1 MRFLDT
7 VIERL
12 VQQGWEQLK
21 NYTLVFPMQR
31 GALFAKRAF
40 MDKMRQ
46 EKMQQPVVL
55 PRMVTIDELVMSWC
69 DWRVED
75 EIRAIVRLYAL
86 YKQVTP
92 DEKKLSLDTFYCWGQ
107 QILNDF
113 NAIDMAC
120 LDVHKVITHTS
131 QAIQM
136 DELNL
141 DEETKNFLQSLLDIQ
156 GEDDSIRR
164 YFHRVWE
171 VLPELYDRYKT
182 QQQQEHIGSK
192 GACYRR
198 VIDHPEEWQQEAAGR
213 TFVFVGFNY
222 LLPAERQLM
231 ALLKDTNNALFFW
244 DNDASFALDPHVYQY
259 ISANIAQ
266 FGQDLPSYPSEGQK
280 IVTAI
285 ATTSA
290 SAQAQYVTQWLQ
302 ENHKTG
308 DRTAVVIADETM
320 LESVLYALPE
330 EVSGKVN
337 ITKGYPLRNTQV
349 YAQVVAYLKD
359 KQNDCRPGETYADVL
374 RRLEQVLAAQM
385 PVLEPDVKERVW
397 QQVLLAEACCQTL
410 LVIRRFITLLDE
422 GVLTDIYELRTLRNL
437 VHRSLEIVTLP
448 FHGEPIEEIQIIGV
462 LETRLLDF
470 DNLLILNVEE
480 GVVPGAPKDNS
491 YIPFDIRKGYGM
503 QTHEDE
509 SKIYAYNFFRLVR
522 RAKNV
527 TLLFSEAAGDMQKK
541 SMSRFIMQM
550 LLSPDFQVIKK
561 RIVEAAQ
568 TDAIQDIQPTM
579 QWTGDYLSPSAISCY
594 IECPRQFYI
603 KYVLGIRQP
612 DEESLLLQPNEL
624 GTLVHGTIQRLY
636 EHSPHPLSEPDYADR
651 LKDALTVSYGEL
663 NEKRIPQEHEA
674 ENEAVRGMV
683 HNILQYD
690 AKTENLQL
698 LYMEE
703 KRYSPLQISDERIS
717 IGGII
722 DRVDSMCEQ
731 ACEYL
736 RIVDYK
742 TGSYNA
748 DKMKVNAIA
757 DLFIKP
763 EKRYLLQTLIYCWVV
778 SHHPDMNPRG
788 LPIMPE
794 LLFTQ
799 KISGDPHLSVADTV
813 IRDFSR
819 FMQDFEQALTEQIT
833 KMRND
838 TAFVLCDPS
847 PCSNSFCPFHLLCGR
862 EKNR

>member
-1 MRFLDT
+1 MRLLDT
-7 VIERL
+7 VIEQL

-55 PRMVTIDELVMSWC
+55 PRMVTIDELVMNWC
-69 DWRVED
+69 DLRVED

-86 YKQVTP
+86 YKQVTKN
-92 DEKKLSLDTFYCWGQ
+92 EKKLSLDTFYCWGQ

-120 LDVHKVITHTS
+120 MDVHKVITHTS

-141 DEETKNFLQSLLDIQ
+141 DEETKHFLQSLLDIQ
-156 GEDDSIRR
+156 GEEDSIRR

-171 VLPELYDRYKT
+171 VLPELYDRY
-182 QQQQEHIGSK
+182 QAQQQEQQIGSK
-192 GACYRR
+192 GACYRW
-198 VIDHPEEWQQEAAGR
+198 VINHPEVWQQEAQGR
-213 TFVFVGFNY
+213 TFVFIGFNY

-231 ALLKDTNNALFFW
+231 ALLKEKSNTLFFW

-259 ISANIAQ
+259 ISANMAQ
-266 FGQDLPSYPSEGQK
+266 FGQDVPESPSASPK
-280 IVTAI
+280 TITAI

-330 EVSGKVN
+330 QVSGKVN

-349 YAQVVAYLKD
+349 YAQVVTYLKD
-359 KQNDCRPGETYADVL
+359 KQNDRLTGETYADVL
-374 RRLEQVLAAQM
+374 RRLERVIAAQM

-422 GVLTDIYELRTLRNL
+422 GVLTDIDELRTLRNL
-437 VHRSLEIVTLP
+437 IRCSLEQVTLP

-480 GVVPGAPKDNS
+480 GVVPRAPKDTS

-509 SKIYAYNFFRLVR
+509 SKIYAYNFFRLIR
-522 RAKNV
+522 RAQHV

-550 LLSPDFQVIKK
+550 LLSSDFKVIKK
-561 RIVEAAQ
+561 RIVESAI
-568 TDAIQDIQPTM
+568 TDTIQPIQPTM
-579 QWTGDYLSPSAISCY
+579 QWQGTYLSPSAISCY

-603 KYVLGIRQP
+603 KHVLGIRQP
-612 DEESLLLQPNEL
+612 DEETLLLQPNEI
-624 GTLVHGTIQRLY
+624 GTLVHGCIQRLY
-636 EHSPHPLSEPDYADR
+636 EHSPHPLSESDYADR
-651 LKDALTVSYGEL
+651 LKEALTISYGEL

-683 HNILQYD
+683 QNILQYD
-690 AKTENLQL
+690 AQTEGLQL
-698 LYMEE
+698 RHLE
-703 KRYSPLQISDERIS
+703 KKCYSALQVDDRSIQ

-731 ACEYL
+731 GHEFL

-748 DKMKVNAIA
+748 DKMKVNTIA
-757 DLFIKP
+757 DLFIRP

-778 SHHPDMNPRG
+778 NRHPEMNPNQ

-799 KISGDPHLSVADTV
+799 KISGDPHLSIGGGV
-813 IRDFSR
+813 IRDFAAWA
-819 FMQDFEQALTEQIT
+819 QDFEQQLTEQIR
-833 KMRND
+833 KMQSD
-838 TAFVLCDPS
+838 TTFALCEPNQ
-847 PCSNSFCPFHLLCGR
+847 CSNSFCPFHLLCGR
-862 EKNR
+862 TGNR